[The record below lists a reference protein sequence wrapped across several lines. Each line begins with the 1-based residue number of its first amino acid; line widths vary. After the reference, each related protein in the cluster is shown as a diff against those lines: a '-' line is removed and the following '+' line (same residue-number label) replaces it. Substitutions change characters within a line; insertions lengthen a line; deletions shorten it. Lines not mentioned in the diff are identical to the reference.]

1 MSNKE
6 SILQTLEVLYPINSA
21 ESWDRVGLVIDTK
34 NKTYTNILLTVDVTK
49 NVIEEAKNIGA
60 NLVISHHPLWVEEAT
75 THSKMISGEAL
86 KANVDVYVIH
96 TNGDKAVDGVNDCLT
111 RALGLKD
118 VLNFTETDLAR
129 IGNFEAPMETMQVVE
144 LLSRALPNTQGAIQV
159 SGSLDA
165 KISRVG
171 VCAGSGGS
179 LIEHAHKEKVD
190 AYITSDLKHH
200 MVLENKGLGG
210 PILISLPH
218 WASEY
223 LWLPELNKQLMKLL
237 TQKNV
242 ELKIFTYKT
251 STDPWDFSLG
261 SKI

>member
-1 MSNKE
+1 MSNKK
-6 SILQTLEVLYPINSA
+6 SILQALEVLYPVSSA
-21 ESWDRVGLVIDTK
+21 ESWDRVGLVIDSK
-34 NKTYTNILLTVDVTK
+34 NETYKSILLTVDLTK

-60 NLVISHHPLWVEEAT
+60 NLVISHHPLWVEEVT
-75 THSKMISGEAL
+75 THSKMISDEAL
-86 KANVDVYVIH
+86 KANIDLYVIH
-96 TNGDKAVDGVNDCLT
+96 TNGDRAVDGVNDCLAS
-111 RALGLKD
+111 ALGLKN
-118 VLNFTETDLAR
+118 VMRFTDTDLGR
-129 IGNFEAPMETMQVVE
+129 IGNFEAPMETMKVVE
-144 LLSRALPNTQGAIQV
+144 LLSRALPSTQGVIQV
-159 SGSLDA
+159 SGPLDEE
-165 KISRVG
+165 ILRVG

-210 PILISLPH
+210 PILISVPH

-237 TQKNV
+237 SQKNI
-242 ELKIFTYKT
+242 ELKIFTCKT

>member
-1 MSNKE
+1 
-6 SILQTLEVLYPINSA
+6 
-21 ESWDRVGLVIDTK
+21 
-34 NKTYTNILLTVDVTK
+34 
-49 NVIEEAKNIGA
+49 
-60 NLVISHHPLWVEEAT
+60 
-75 THSKMISGEAL
+75 MISGEAL

-118 VLNFTETDLAR
+118 VVKFTDTDLGR
-129 IGNFEAPMETMQVVE
+129 IGNFETPMETMQVVK